1 MGGILDMGKIEMTDE
16 YVRVGTTLYKIVFQP
31 LINGTFAK
39 RRVPWSMGTLR
50 YDHGKDFI
58 ASVPKYDGFCTVPS
72 HVDYKRNIGSF
83 LNLYEP
89 ITHIPQKGKFPHIQE
104 LIHHIFGEHYELGM
118 DYFQLLY
125 LNPVQKLPILLLV
138 SQERNTGKST
148 FLNFLKAIFQDN
160 VTFNTNED
168 FRSQFNADWAGKLL
182 IGVDEVLLNR
192 REDSERLKNLST
204 ASVYKI
210 EAKGKD
216 RCEVQFFGK
225 FIMCSNN
232 EDTPVLIEPGE
243 TRYWMR
249 KINPLKNDDTSFLQK
264 LITEIPAFL
273 YFLQHRQL
281 TTDKESRMWFSPQQI
296 HTPAL
301 DRIINCSRNHTE
313 IDLAEICIN
322 IMNSEGEGKIRRNLI
337 EKNNI
342 DAIIGLPANIFFGT
356 GIPTLIMV
364 LKQHRDNDDVLII
377 DASKGFVKEG
387 KNNKLRECDIKRI
400 ADTVRERKTIPGY
413 SRTVSRDEIR
423 QNGYNL
429 NIPRY
434 VDSSDPVE
442 KFDIY
447 ATMFGGIPHSEIDE
461 LQKYWDTFPSL
472 REELFRADTDKP
484 YSQLRAEDTQ
494 SVIEQNADVKAFQ
507 KRFARAFE
515 GFANSVHHRLID
527 HVDTINPQK
536 ELDAISDDI
545 FARLHETP
553 LINRY
558 AAYQA
563 LADNWQGITNDIET
577 IQQEGIGAV
586 RVVEP
591 AYKLVKKG
599 DEEIEVPDGLKGR
612 IIPFELVQQEK
623 FQDELKAIAGLQMRV
638 EEISGEL
645 DEIRESFSEEES
657 EAYLDSEKENA
668 FDKKAITAGAKA
680 KKDEVEA
687 ETKEKLKKIVKLWE
701 EQKNKNKQIKE
712 AKQAL
717 IDKTVEAI
725 ENLSDEDISLFLH
738 KKWIDPIIKG
748 IDETLTEVL
757 SAFETKVLT
766 LGN

>member
-39 RRVPWSMGTLR
+39 RRVPWSMETLR

-322 IMNSEGEGKIRRNLI
+322 IMDTMSQDKLTFCINDIQQLLMLSNIKVETYQIRNILKRNWRLTPTDNSLAYSTFI
-337 EKNNI
+337 KNF
-342 DAIIGLPANIFFGT
+342 P
-356 GIPTLIMV
+356 
-364 LKQHRDNDDVLII
+364 
-377 DASKGFVKEG
+377 
-387 KNNKLRECDIKRI
+387 
-400 ADTVRERKTIPGY
+400 PGPPY
-413 SRTVSRDEIR
+413 
-423 QNGYNL
+423 
-429 NIPRY
+429 
-434 VDSSDPVE
+434 
-442 KFDIY
+442 
-447 ATMFGGIPHSEIDE
+447 
-461 LQKYWDTFPSL
+461 
-472 REELFRADTDKP
+472 REEKKTGR
-484 YSQLRAEDTQ
+484 YY
-494 SVIEQNADVKAFQ
+494 
-507 KRFARAFE
+507 
-515 GFANSVHHRLID
+515 
-527 HVDTINPQK
+527 TI
-536 ELDAISDDI
+536 
-545 FARLHETP
+545 
-553 LINRY
+553 
-558 AAYQA
+558 
-563 LADNWQGITNDIET
+563 
-577 IQQEGIGAV
+577 
-586 RVVEP
+586 
-591 AYKLVKKG
+591 
-599 DEEIEVPDGLKGR
+599 
-612 IIPFELVQQEK
+612 
-623 FQDELKAIAGLQMRV
+623 
-638 EEISGEL
+638 
-645 DEIRESFSEEES
+645 
-657 EAYLDSEKENA
+657 
-668 FDKKAITAGAKA
+668 
-680 KKDEVEA
+680 
-687 ETKEKLKKIVKLWE
+687 TKEFLKK
-701 EQKNKNKQIKE
+701 
-712 AKQAL
+712 
-717 IDKTVEAI
+717 
-725 ENLSDEDISLFLH
+725 FR
-738 KKWIDPIIKG
+738 
-748 IDETLTEVL
+748 
-757 SAFETKVLT
+757 
-766 LGN
+766 